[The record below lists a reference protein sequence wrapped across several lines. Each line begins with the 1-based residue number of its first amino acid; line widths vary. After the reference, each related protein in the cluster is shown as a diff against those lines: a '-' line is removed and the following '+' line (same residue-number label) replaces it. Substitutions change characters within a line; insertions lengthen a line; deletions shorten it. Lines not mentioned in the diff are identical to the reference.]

1 MKIRG
6 VWIALLVTTLAV
18 LGGAMTLS
26 HRQTAAENR
35 SSLKP
40 SPTTASQVK
49 RTVRGAQFQGEILAF
64 ERKRV
69 KREPLS
75 ATLLI
80 EETPEGSSET
90 RTTTSLIYR
99 DAEGRTRRDQMR
111 ANSANTVETTTIT
124 DPVAGFAYEL
134 KHSDS
139 TARRMRLSPQTDE
152 KTRDAMAAMRNSI
165 AAKERAGSYQIL
177 PVPADGSPKELR
189 PKGVSIVSGGS
200 KSEALGEKDIEGV
213 ATEGTRTIVT
223 IPARTMGN
231 ERAMDIVTERWY
243 SSNLNTVVLME
254 RLDPRFGR
262 SVLRLTGLLRTE
274 PAVSLFS
281 VPGKYKILIE

>member
-6 VWIALLVTTLAV
+6 VWIVLLVTTLAV

-26 HRQTAAENR
+26 HHRTAAENK
-35 SSLKP
+35 SLLEL
-40 SPTTASQVK
+40 SPTTVSQGQRTK
-49 RTVRGAQFQGEILAF
+49 RGDQFGAEIVAL
-64 ERKRV
+64 EHKRV
-69 KREPLS
+69 KGAPFS

-99 DAEGRTRRDQMR
+99 DAEGRTRRDQLR
-111 ANSANTVETTTIT
+111 ANRANDVETTTIS

-134 KHSDS
+134 THSDS
-139 TARRMRLSPQTDE
+139 TARRMKLSPRVEGQ
-152 KTRDAMAAMRNSI
+152 TRDAMAAMRNSI
-165 AAKERAGSYQIL
+165 AAKDRAGSYQML
-177 PVPADGSPKELR
+177 PVPTNGPRELK
-189 PKGVSIVSGGS
+189 PKGTSVVAGGS
-200 KSEALGEKDIEGV
+200 NSESLGEKEIEGV
-213 ATEGTRTIVT
+213 TAEGTRTTVT
-223 IPARTMGN
+223 IPAGAMGN

-243 SSNLNTVVLME
+243 SSKLSTVVLIE

-262 SVLRLTGLLRTE
+262 SVYRLTGLVRTE
-274 PAVSLFS
+274 PAVSMFS